1 MPLIPVL
8 GKQRQ
13 VVIYEFEAILVYI
26 KSSRT
31 ARAIKEKKKKRLKR
45 DWNQASDLGRR
56 FALKAA
62 GDS

>member
-31 ARAIKEKKKKRLKR
+31 ARAIKEKKKKKTEEGLEPGK
-45 DWNQASDLGRR
+45 
-56 FALKAA
+56 
-62 GDS
+62 